1 VKRVLIGTPIHSG
14 AHPAYITSLDE
25 TVALLPRA
33 GWAAKPLIQTG
44 SLVTLLRNGI
54 AAEFLAGKAD
64 VLLWIDADEG
74 WRAGDV
80 VSLLE
85 ATSQL
90 PIVGGVYRKKLI
102 HLREFDWKA
111 IAVAAKAGV
120 APELL
125 QFVGQDLALGFNPED
140 IDGERGYVGPTKTLY
155 GRIFVRAA
163 HVGTGFLAV
172 TRNALERIATFDDPK
187 LAPECSG
194 GMRAFFDTGVADR
207 KFHGEDVLFC
217 RLARKAGLEVWL
229 DTETLVDHYGPI
241 GVTGDLRGERLHEYA
256 KRQARS

>member
-25 TVALLPRA
+25 TVALLPRV

-54 AAEFLAGKAD
+54 AAEFLAGKAG

-74 WRAGDV
+74 WRVGDV

-90 PIVGGVYRKKLI
+90 PIVGGVYRKKPI
-102 HLREFDWKA
+102 HLRELDWKA

-120 APELL
+120 ASELL
-125 QFVGQDLALGFNPED
+125 QFIGQDLALGFNPED

-155 GRIFVRAA
+155 GRTFVRVA
-163 HVGTGFLAV
+163 HVGTGFLAI
-172 TRNALERIATFDDPK
+172 TRNALAALSGYT
-187 LAPECSG
+187 AECEG
-194 GMRAFFDTGVADR
+194 GMRELFESRVVDR
-207 KFHGEDVLFC
+207 KAHGEDVLFC
-217 RLARKAGLEVWL
+217 QLARRAGLEVWL
-229 DTETLVDHYGPI
+229 DTECAVDHYGPI

-256 KRQARS
+256 KRQARSG